1 MEANKILQ
9 ADVLDIVFEGRN
21 KEYGAYT
28 LRKTYDR
35 RLLTSLGVTAVAAA
49 LLFVGYAVAG
59 NTKGT
64 GRSMA
69 PLVDLRLVEIPE
81 TTIEE
86 PVKLPPPPKQEI
98 QKIQTVQFTTPPRI
112 VPDDDVKQEEM
123 PPEVKDME
131 DAKISF
137 ANQNG
142 IEDDGIT
149 APPAADGK
157 RGIIEA
163 PKNPEEDEIAI
174 FRKVEIE
181 SQYPG
186 GANAWMRY
194 LNKTFRYPDDAQQN
208 GIVGTVEVQFI
219 VDKEGNVSNVEA
231 IAGPV
236 AGGLREEA
244 IRVIQ
249 KSGKWEPAIQNGR
262 KVKSYKKQPITF
274 RLDTE

>member
-21 KEYGAYT
+21 KEYGAYN

-35 RLLTSLGVTAVAAA
+35 RLLTSLGVTAVVTA
-49 LLFVGYAVAG
+49 LLFVGYAVAE

-64 GRSMA
+64 GRSVT
-69 PLVDLRLVEIPE
+69 PLIDLQLVEIPE

-98 QKIQTVQFTTPPRI
+98 QQIQTVQFTTPPRI

-123 PPEVKDME
+123 PPEVQDIE

-142 IEDDGIT
+142 IEDDDIT
-149 APPAADGK
+149 APPAEDGK

-163 PKNPEEDEIAI
+163 PKNPEEDEIVV

-208 GIVGTVEVQFI
+208 GIRGTVEVQFI

-231 IAGPV
+231 ITGPV
-236 AGGLREEA
+236 TGGLREEA
-244 IRVIQ
+244 VRVIQ
-249 KSGKWEPAIQNGR
+249 KSGRWEPAIQNGR